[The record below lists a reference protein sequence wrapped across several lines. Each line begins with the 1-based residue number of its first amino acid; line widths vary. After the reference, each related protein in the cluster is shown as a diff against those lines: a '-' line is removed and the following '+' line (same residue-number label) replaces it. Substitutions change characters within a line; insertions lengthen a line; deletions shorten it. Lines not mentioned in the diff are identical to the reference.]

1 MTKQMPK
8 TLLQLIE
15 HIELNESGWW
25 DSALKNVLLATIW
38 MNGKPVPKGAS
49 SRPRNL
55 CVQPRDSSRQS
66 GYWNRTFDGIETAYR
81 NRQRPNRTN

>member
-15 HIELNESGWW
+15 HTELNESGWW

-38 MNGKPVPKGAS
+38 MNGKPVPKEQVRDLVISAF
-49 SRPRNL
+49 NL
-55 CVQPRDSSRQS
+55 EIPVDRVAI
-66 GYWNRTFDGIETAYR
+66 GIERFKVDPMIKTA
-81 NRQRPNRTN
+81 